1 MATFT
6 VTLEASA
13 SQTVTVDA
21 GSFEE
26 AIDRAYDKSELYTR
40 VGNSFEL
47 GDVVVAYIC
56 NEDTGKAYE
65 EDAILSGVSL

>member
-6 VTLEASA
+6 VTLETSA
-13 SQTVTVDA
+13 TQTVTVEAD
-21 GSFEE
+21 SFEE
-26 AIDRAYDKSELYTR
+26 AMDRASDKSELYTYA
-40 VGNSFEL
+40 GPSLEL

-65 EDAILSGVSL
+65 EDSILGGVVI